1 MRHVGVCGRLF
12 VRPATDAARSSRQ
25 PSLDRMYEDWGLR
38 FVEHVDVEV
47 TDDPD
52 ALQQFIGRF
61 VRRLDAT

>member
-1 MRHVGVCGRLF
+1 MQFKDC
-12 VRPATDAARSSRQ
+12 
-25 PSLDRMYEDWGLR
+25 GLR